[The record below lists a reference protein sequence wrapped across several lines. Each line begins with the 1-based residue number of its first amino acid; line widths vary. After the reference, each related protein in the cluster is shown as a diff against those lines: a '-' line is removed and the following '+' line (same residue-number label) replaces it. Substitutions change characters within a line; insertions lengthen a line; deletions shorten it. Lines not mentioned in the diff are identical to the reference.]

1 MSYSGDPGGPTAG
14 VEWGLRPILFHV
26 AGMPVPSY
34 EVFVT
39 LALATG
45 ALVFWLQAR
54 RDHTSSERTLYIA
67 VGALV
72 GGALGAKL
80 LEWAFTWRTVL
91 AHLDSLPALLAGRTV
106 IGGFIGGSLGVI
118 VVKRWLGITERR
130 GNLLAPA
137 VALGLAIGRIGCL
150 LRGCCYGEPTTL
162 AWGVDFGD
170 HVRRHPT
177 QVYEIVFALAAF
189 GLMLPWRRRVT
200 TPGRLFTIFVSSY
213 LVFRFFEEFVRA
225 GDRVAAG
232 LTLYQFAALAGLA
245 YFALKDRLLPAARPS
260 PGGGT
265 TTAAV

>member
-1 MSYSGDPGGPTAG
+1 MNASGEPGGPVAG
-14 VEWGLRPILFHV
+14 VEWGLRPILFTLGGV
-26 AGMPVPSY
+26 PVPSY

-39 LALATG
+39 LALAIG
-45 ALVFWLQAR
+45 GLVFWLLAR
-54 RDHTSSERTLYIA
+54 RDRTSSERTLYIA

-80 LEWAFTWRTVL
+80 LEWCFTWRSVV

-106 IGGFIGGSLGVI
+106 IGGFVGGSFGVI

-137 VALGLAIGRIGCL
+137 IALGLAIGRVGCL

-162 AWGVDFGD
+162 PWGVDFGD
-170 HVRRHPT
+170 HIARHPT

-189 GLMLPWRRRVT
+189 GLMLTFRRRVT

-232 LTLYQFAALAGLA
+232 LTVYQFAALAGLG
-245 YFALKDRLLPAARPS
+245 YFAIKDRLLPV
-260 PGGGT
+260 
-265 TTAAV
+265 AVRS